1 MSPALC
7 GGYQKGNR
15 MKSTY
20 IKNRIIIERK
30 NKIIFGIEQLISD
43 LEDVE
48 EVREWEINVFI
59 NRLIDRLN
67 EIIEYD

>member
-1 MSPALC
+1 
-7 GGYQKGNR
+7 

-48 EVREWEINVFI
+48 EVREWEINGFI

-67 EIIEYD
+67 EIIEQD

>member
-1 MSPALC
+1 
-7 GGYQKGNR
+7 

-48 EVREWEINVFI
+48 EVREWEINGFI

-67 EIIEYD
+67 EIIKYD

>member
-1 MSPALC
+1 
-7 GGYQKGNR
+7 

-67 EIIEYD
+67 EITNND